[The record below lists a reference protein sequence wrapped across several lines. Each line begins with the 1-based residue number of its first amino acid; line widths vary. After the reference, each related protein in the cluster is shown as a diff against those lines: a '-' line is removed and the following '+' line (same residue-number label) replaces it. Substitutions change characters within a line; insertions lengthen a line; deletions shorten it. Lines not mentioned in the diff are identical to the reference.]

1 MIEALKA
8 AIQDVEARKRQI
20 DADHQALVSTLHYF
34 ERQEQEPQAL
44 RTHTQEYE
52 YSPPSSSN
60 ELRTA
65 IYEILSA
72 EGPLHR
78 GEIYE
83 RLTEKGVHV
92 SGRDPVNN
100 VGAHLSFDDRF
111 NNVGRGVWGLA
122 IESSH
127 EPDTRI
133 ESESDEELDV
143 PW

>member
-1 MIEALKA
+1 MIETLKA
-8 AIQDVEARKRQI
+8 AIQEVEAQKRQI

-34 ERQEQEPQAL
+34 ERQGQEPQAL
-44 RTHTQEYE
+44 RARAQEYA

-78 GEIYE
+78 SEIYE
-83 RLTEKGVHV
+83 RLTERGVHV
-92 SGRDPVNN
+92 PGRDPINN

-127 EPDTRI
+127 ESDTGI
-133 ESESDEELDV
+133 EDEGDEELDF

>member
-8 AIQDVEARKRQI
+8 AIQEVEAQKRQI

-34 ERQEQEPQAL
+34 ERQEQRPQAL
-44 RTHTQEYE
+44 RPHTQEYA

-78 GEIYE
+78 SEIYE

-92 SGRDPVNN
+92 PGRDPVNN

-122 IESSH
+122 NASDYES
-127 EPDTRI
+127 DTEI
-133 ESESDEELDV
+133 AGESDEQLDV